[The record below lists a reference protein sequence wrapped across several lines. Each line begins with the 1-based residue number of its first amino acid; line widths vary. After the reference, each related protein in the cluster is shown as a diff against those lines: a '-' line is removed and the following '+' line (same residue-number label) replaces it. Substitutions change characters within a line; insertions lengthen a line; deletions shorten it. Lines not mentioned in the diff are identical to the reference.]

1 MPKDVQYAPRGL
13 KREEAARYVGVSPSK
28 FDQMVKDGRMPP
40 PREIDFCRVW
50 DRVLLDA
57 AFEDLPVRGETTP
70 NPFDDIAA

>member
-1 MPKDVQYAPRGL
+1 MRPDIQYAPRGL

-40 PREIDFCRVW
+40 PREIDSCRVW

-57 AFEDLPVRGETTP
+57 AFEELPVRGDAVP
-70 NPFDDIAA
+70 NPFDGIAA